1 MSDNNKKPSG
11 VIWAPDDVHHVYV
24 GGKPTR
30 VFTPQYGMP
39 NIYNA
44 FQRGIRA
51 HNGIPLGIDHL
62 PEEVLK
68 ANPVLA
74 ETLKA
79 SNFNPYDVGRIKGI
93 ALDNDRI
100 KITDSE
106 ITNPTIQKLYNEGK
120 LPAFSMV
127 GNPITTPCTTGKA
140 DIIVDDFS
148 HIHRVDF
155 VMTGGC
161 SECKTNNEFLTAK
174 LSELEENTMTEEIKD
189 EKLKTEEIVE
199 EEVKVEDIVEEE
211 IEEVPEVAPL
221 TLADVKNAVLEIVTP
236 LFEGSEQ
243 KVEAKLA
250 EIKESVESETKELQ
264 LEARSAKLEVLIDA
278 KIAEGFATPAMKK
291 GLLTAGLAMETS
303 EEVDEMLGELKTKM
317 WDGNQ
322 LSNLEAKK
330 PEDKQKELDD
340 AKARLGMK

>member
-1 MSDNNKKPSG
+1 
-11 VIWAPDDVHHVYV
+11 
-24 GGKPTR
+24 
-30 VFTPQYGMP
+30 
-39 NIYNA
+39 
-44 FQRGIRA
+44 
-51 HNGIPLGIDHL
+51 
-62 PEEVLK
+62 
-68 ANPVLA
+68 
-74 ETLKA
+74 
-79 SNFNPYDVGRIKGI
+79 
-93 ALDNDRI
+93 
-100 KITDSE
+100 
-106 ITNPTIQKLYNEGK
+106 
-120 LPAFSMV
+120 
-127 GNPITTPCTTGKA
+127 
-140 DIIVDDFS
+140 
-148 HIHRVDF
+148 
-155 VMTGGC
+155 MTGGC